1 MNIFLRFAAE
11 TEYLPNSFFTKA
23 YDARILY
30 ILSGKGELRFPNQ
43 TFPLHAGTL
52 CYYPT
57 GQSYF
62 PISDPADPLHFV
74 TLNFDFDRVHENV
87 GLLPPVPE
95 QNYREDLAIPSHLNS
110 GISLYLHPF
119 VLQDMHRLR
128 EDFLSISNLFKSNYH
143 FGKEAATARLSA
155 MLWLLPDQ
163 AEECPSTVLSQALAY
178 ISENYAAIRSN
189 HDLGNAIHYHPY
201 HLNRLFR
208 QYTGK
213 TLHRYLL
220 EFRLEK
226 AASLLLETSY
236 SIAEIS
242 EQVGFENADHFS
254 HCFSKIRGIT
264 PTKYRQG
271 FHLV

>member
-11 TEYLPNSFFTKA
+11 TEYLPNSFFTRA

-30 ILSGKGELRFPNQ
+30 ILSGKGELRFPDQ
-43 TFPLHAGTL
+43 AFPLCAGTL

-57 GQSYF
+57 GQSYL
-62 PISDPADPLHFV
+62 PVSDPRSPLHFV
-74 TLNFDFDRVHENV
+74 TINFDFDRSHEST

-95 QNYREDLAIPSHLNS
+95 QDYKEALAIPSHVS
-110 GISLYLHPF
+110 CGIPLYLHP
-119 VLQDMHRLR
+119 VILGDMHHLR
-128 EDFLSISNLFKSNYH
+128 EDFLSVSNLFKSDYQ
-143 FGKEAATARLSA
+143 FGKEAATARLSSL
-155 MLWLLPDQ
+155 LWLIPDQ
-163 AEECPSTVLSQALAY
+163 IYARPNAVFSKASAY
-178 ISENYAAIRSN
+178 ISENYATIRSN
-189 HDLGNAIHYHPY
+189 SDLGNAIHYHPY

-208 QYTGK
+208 QQTGK

-226 AASLLLETSY
+226 AASLLLETTY
-236 SIAEIS
+236 SVAEIA

-254 HCFSKIRGIT
+254 HCFSKLRGIT

-271 FHLV
+271 FRFI

>member
-11 TEYLPNSFFTKA
+11 TEYLPNSFLTKA

-30 ILSGKGELRFPNQ
+30 ILSGTGELRFPDQ
-43 TFPLHAGTL
+43 SFPLRAGTL

-62 PISDPADPLHFV
+62 PVSDPDVPLHFI
-74 TLNFDFDRVHENV
+74 TINFDFDREHENV

-95 QNYREDLAIPSHLNS
+95 EAYREELAIPSHARC
-110 GISLYLHPF
+110 GVSLYHRP
-119 VLQDMHRLR
+119 VILQDMHRFR
-128 EDFLSISNLFKSNYH
+128 DDFLSVSNLFGSNYQ
-143 FGKEAATARLSA
+143 FGKEAATARLSSL
-155 MLWLLPDQ
+155 LWLIPDQ
-163 AEECPSTVLSQALAY
+163 AQKSPNTVFSKALTY
-178 ISENYAAIRSN
+178 ISENYAAIHSN
-189 HDLGNAIHYHPY
+189 SDLGNALHYHPY

-226 AASLLLETSY
+226 AASLLLETTY
-236 SIAEIS
+236 SIAEIA
-242 EQVGFENADHFS
+242 ERVGFENADHFS

-271 FHLV
+271 FRFI